1 LTRVLRSRLAE
12 NDLFDVWSYIA
23 RDNPDAAD
31 RFLDLIDEKLALLAE
46 FPEMGRRR
54 DDLAPRLRSF
64 PVGRYVI
71 FYRLSEPGIEVARV
85 LSAYRDIETLFG

>member
-1 LTRVLRSRLAE
+1 LARVLRSGLAE
-12 NDLFDVWSYIA
+12 SDLLDVWSYIA

-46 FPEMGRRR
+46 FPEIGRRR

-71 FYRLSEPGIEVARV
+71 FYRLSEPGIEVACV